1 MKCLPRPWAYK
12 LDSQDGFAPMNSN
25 LLELPMKDQ
34 RESPSTDLQDNKN
47 PLVLIVDDHAD
58 TREMLRILLNMNGC
72 RVIEAEDGE
81 QAMSVAEKG
90 HPDLI
95 LLDLK
100 IPLLDGLTVTRLIRS
115 HPVLNEVPIVL
126 ITGVAKPQLH
136 REAFSAGCNDCLIK
150 PFDFERLQ
158 ERIKLLAR
166 SKTRSSGRRSHYSLV
181 VRSRGAI
188 CSRDSH

>member
-1 MKCLPRPWAYK
+1 
-12 LDSQDGFAPMNSN
+12 MNNN
-25 LLELPMKDQ
+25 LLEPPMKDQ
-34 RESPSTDLQDNKN
+34 RNSPSADLHDNKN

-81 QAMSVAEKG
+81 QAMSVADKG

-95 LLDLK
+95 LLDVR

-126 ITGVAKPQLH
+126 ITGMATPQLH
-136 REAFSAGCNDCLIK
+136 REAFSAGCNDCLFK
-150 PFDFERLQ
+150 PLDFERLQ
-158 ERIKLLAR
+158 ELIKLLAR
-166 SKTRSSGRRSHYSLV
+166 STARSPALRPRYSLV

-188 CSRDSH
+188 CSREFH

>member
-1 MKCLPRPWAYK
+1 
-12 LDSQDGFAPMNSN
+12 MNSN
-25 LLELPMKDQ
+25 LLEPPMKDQ
-34 RESPSTDLQDNKN
+34 RNIPSADLQDKNN
-47 PLVLIVDDHAD
+47 PLVLIVEDHAD
-58 TREMLRILLNMNGC
+58 TREMLRIILDMNGC

-81 QAMSVAEKG
+81 QAMSVADKG

-95 LLDLK
+95 LLDLR

-126 ITGVAKPQLH
+126 ITGMATPQVH

-150 PFDFERLQ
+150 PLDLERLQ
-158 ERIKLLAR
+158 ELIKLLAR
-166 SKTRSSGRRSHYSLV
+166 STAQSPAIRSHYSLV

-188 CSRDSH
+188 CSCDFH

>member
-1 MKCLPRPWAYK
+1 
-12 LDSQDGFAPMNSN
+12 MNSN
-25 LLELPMKDQ
+25 LLELPMEDQ
-34 RESPSTDLQDNKN
+34 RNSPSPDLQDNKN
-47 PLVLIVDDHAD
+47 PLVLIVEDHAD
-58 TREMLRILLNMNGC
+58 TREMLTIILSMIGC
-72 RVIEAEDGE
+72 RVIDAEDGE

-95 LLDLK
+95 LLDLR

-126 ITGVAKPQLH
+126 ITGMATPQLH

-150 PFDFERLQ
+150 PLDFERLQ
-158 ERIKLLAR
+158 ELIKLLAR
-166 SKTRSSGRRSHYSLV
+166 STARSPVLRSHYSLV

-188 CSRDSH
+188 CSSDFH

>member
-1 MKCLPRPWAYK
+1 
-12 LDSQDGFAPMNSN
+12 MNSN
-25 LLELPMKDQ
+25 LLEPPMKDQ
-34 RESPSTDLQDNKN
+34 RNIPSADLQDKNN
-47 PLVLIVDDHAD
+47 PLVLIVEDHAD
-58 TREMLRILLNMNGC
+58 TREMLRIILDMNGC

-81 QAMSVAEKG
+81 QAMSVADQG

-95 LLDLK
+95 LLDLR

-126 ITGVAKPQLH
+126 ITGMATPQVH

-150 PFDFERLQ
+150 PLDLERLQ
-158 ERIKLLAR
+158 ELIKLLAR
-166 SKTRSSGRRSHYSLV
+166 STAQSPAIRSHYSLV

-188 CSRDSH
+188 CSCDFH

>member
-1 MKCLPRPWAYK
+1 
-12 LDSQDGFAPMNSN
+12 MNSN
-25 LLELPMKDQ
+25 LLEPPIKDQ
-34 RESPSTDLQDNKN
+34 RNNLSPDLHDNKN
-47 PLVLIVDDHAD
+47 PLVLIVEDHAD

-81 QAMSVAEKG
+81 QAMSVADKD

-100 IPLLDGLTVTRLIRS
+100 MPLLDGLTVTRLIRS

-126 ITGVAKPQLH
+126 ITGMATPQLH
-136 REAFSAGCNDCLIK
+136 REALSAGCNDCLIK
-150 PFDFERLQ
+150 PLDFERLQ
-158 ERIKLLAR
+158 ELIKLL
-166 SKTRSSGRRSHYSLV
+166 GRPTPQAPAPPSHYSLA

-188 CSRDSH
+188 CSRDFH